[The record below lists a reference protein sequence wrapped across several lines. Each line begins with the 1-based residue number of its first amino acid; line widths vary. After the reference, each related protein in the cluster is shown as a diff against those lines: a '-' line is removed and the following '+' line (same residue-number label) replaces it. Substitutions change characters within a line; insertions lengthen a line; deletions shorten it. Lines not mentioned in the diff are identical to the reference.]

1 MAPMAVA
8 AKLAAPRVQKQEDFM
23 RYAMWAGV
31 VALAFCGGSGIA
43 VAQSTSSIPGQGS
56 PQEKFH
62 LNATQEKNIMRGLNN
77 EQAQTP
83 PSGFQGQLGSKAPD
97 SMNPHQLPNDVA
109 DQAPQI
115 KGYYF
120 VKLPDRVL
128 LLDPDTKIV
137 VEIVADDGQT
147 TGAGTG
153 SGPSSNPSSGTSPGG
168 SPSTGPGTNR

>member
-1 MAPMAVA
+1 
-8 AKLAAPRVQKQEDFM
+8 M

-43 VAQSTSSIPGQGS
+43 AAQSTSSIPGQGS

>member
-1 MAPMAVA
+1 MAPMVVA

-109 DQAPQI
+109 DQASQI
-115 KGYYF
+115 KGYSF

-153 SGPSSNPSSGTSPGG
+153 SRPSSNPTSGRSPGG
-168 SPSTGPGTNR
+168 N